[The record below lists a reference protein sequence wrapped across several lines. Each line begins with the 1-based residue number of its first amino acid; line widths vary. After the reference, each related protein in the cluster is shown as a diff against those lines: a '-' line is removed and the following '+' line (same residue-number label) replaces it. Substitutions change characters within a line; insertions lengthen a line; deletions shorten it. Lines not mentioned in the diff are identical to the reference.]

1 MQEPVTRSGPHQTRA
16 VAIALAARTGRKPRA
31 IGRHVQAWAFAIGAL
46 VALDLAQG
54 LVGPATGVAGGIG
67 PQDVSWVDQFG
78 TSGIDQGT
86 AVALD
91 ATGAYVAGDTF
102 GSFPGATS
110 SGGSDVFAAR
120 VGTNGDVAWVRQFG
134 TSSFEQATGIA
145 ADGTAIYV
153 VGTTSGALPGQ
164 TQVGGTDAFLRR
176 YDHDGNTVWTR
187 QFGTTASDTATA
199 VGVSATGVY
208 VAGYTSGALPGQ
220 VQVGGFDAFIARY
233 DANGSAGW
241 TRQFGTPGSDAGY
254 GIAVDVSGVYT
265 TGTTTGTFVGERN
278 AGGQDAFVRRLDF
291 EGNELWTREFGTP
304 GFDYPRGVAVDATP
318 GFEGTY
324 VVGGTFGTF
333 PGWSNAGSQD
343 VFAAMYD
350 RGGHSVWVR
359 EFGSAAADQAL
370 GVGTTFSDVYLIGL
384 TNGAILGADSV
395 GLRDAFLVK
404 LALGP
409 LEKISLVVGEVA
421 RLMANGT
428 LNRGQGNSLTVKLEA
443 AAARLERGNPDTAIN
458 ILHAFQNEIAAFTA
472 SGRLSADEGGLLT
485 AWADNLIDQIAFC
498 KS

>member
-265 TGTTTGTFVGERN
+265 TGTTTGTT
-278 AGGQDAFVRRLDF
+278 RR
-291 EGNELWTREFGTP
+291 
-304 GFDYPRGVAVDATP
+304 
-318 GFEGTY
+318 
-324 VVGGTFGTF
+324 
-333 PGWSNAGSQD
+333 
-343 VFAAMYD
+343 
-350 RGGHSVWVR
+350 
-359 EFGSAAADQAL
+359 
-370 GVGTTFSDVYLIGL
+370 
-384 TNGAILGADSV
+384 
-395 GLRDAFLVK
+395 
-404 LALGP
+404 
-409 LEKISLVVGEVA
+409 
-421 RLMANGT
+421 
-428 LNRGQGNSLTVKLEA
+428 
-443 AAARLERGNPDTAIN
+443 
-458 ILHAFQNEIAAFTA
+458 
-472 SGRLSADEGGLLT
+472 
-485 AWADNLIDQIAFC
+485 
-498 KS
+498 